1 MKKYYTVLCR
11 KLSRKKQAACLAG
24 RCKAYGFVKSYF
36 GLVVVVP
43 PPLFFLLFAAW
54 AAAACL

>member
-1 MKKYYTVLCR
+1 MEKYYTVLPR
-11 KLSRKKQAACLAG
+11 KLSRKKPAACLAG
-24 RCKAYGFVKSYF
+24 RRKAYGFFKSYF

-43 PPLFFLLFAAW
+43 PPLFFLLLAAW